1 MILEKGRFLRPS
13 GSPNMDRLLSIISGL
28 SILLIGVVFFN
39 IRRAH
44 IRVEYSVSWLGAAVV
59 MLVLSQWP
67 AALSQFG
74 QWIGLDNPPL
84 DLLLIV
90 IALLIV
96 VFFRFSVVISDLK
109 DANIALTQ
117 KLAILE
123 YQLQSLHEKLQ
134 TTGRK

>member
-13 GSPNMDRLLSIISGL
+13 GSPPMDRLLSIISGL
-28 SILLIGVVFFN
+28 SILLIGVIFFN

-67 AALSQFG
+67 AALNLLG
-74 QWIGLDNPPL
+74 HWIGLDNPPL
-84 DLLLIV
+84 HLLLIV
-90 IALLIV
+90 VALLIV